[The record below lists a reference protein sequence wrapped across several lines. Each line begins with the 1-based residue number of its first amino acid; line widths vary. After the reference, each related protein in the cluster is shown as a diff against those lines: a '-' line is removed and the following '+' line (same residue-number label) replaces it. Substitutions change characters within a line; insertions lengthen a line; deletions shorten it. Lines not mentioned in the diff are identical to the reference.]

1 MQEISAVRFNSLCF
15 DSLRLVECSR
25 VLKSDSTAL
34 LKHSRVLKRLISRQ
48 RKAAKSSQHAIEQ
61 HRFAGT
67 GAVVLGSSLLAQ

>member
-25 VLKSDSTAL
+25 VLKSDSMAL

-48 RKAAKSSQHAIEQ
+48 GRLPKAASMQ
-61 HRFAGT
+61 
-67 GAVVLGSSLLAQ
+67 